1 MSPVTAGGAAVFLA
15 QARERVDRTLESL
28 LPGETEAPARL
39 HAAMR
44 YPVFAGGKRL
54 RPALLL
60 ATVRSLGGDEER
72 ALPPA
77 AALELIHTYSLVHD
91 DLPAMDDDD
100 LRRGRPTCHVAFDEA
115 TAVLVGDALLTLAFE
130 VLATRTDASP
140 EVRCALLREISVAIG
155 SQGMIGG
162 QALDLEAEGKALD
175 GAGLE
180 QIHRWK
186 TGALIRASVVSGGHI
201 AAASEEMMSALRRF
215 GEAIGLA
222 FQIVD
227 DLLDVHGD
235 TAVLGKT
242 AGKDAR
248 AEKATF
254 PAIWGVGESRR
265 RAYASVDEARAA
277 LRPLGDAGA
286 PLLDLAGFVMDRD
299 R

>member
-1 MSPVTAGGAAVFLA
+1 MRPATAGGAAAFLA
-15 QARERVDRTLESL
+15 EARERVDGTLESL
-28 LPGETEAPARL
+28 LPPETEAPTRL
-39 HAAMR
+39 HQAMR

-60 ATVRSLGGDEER
+60 ATVRSLGGDETR
-72 ALPPA
+72 ALVPA

-130 VLATRTDASP
+130 VVVTRTDAP
-140 EVRCALLREISVAIG
+140 AEVRCSLLREISVAIG
-155 SQGMIGG
+155 SQGMVGG
-162 QALDLEAEGKALD
+162 QALDLEAEGKRLD

-186 TGALIRASVVSGGHI
+186 TGALIRASVVSGGYL
-201 AAASEEMMSALRRF
+201 AGGSDEEMDALRRF

-227 DLLDVHGD
+227 DLLDVQGD
-235 TAVLGKT
+235 SAVLGKT

-254 PAIWGVGESRR
+254 PAIWGLEESRR
-265 RAYASVDEARAA
+265 RARTTVEEARAA
-277 LRPLGDAGA
+277 LHPLGDAGT